1 MSSVDIRYEEI
12 VAAYERD
19 LQTRLRG
26 FRPQHEF
33 LESWVHDED
42 PARSLLNM
50 VEAAELGGVKD
61 LGIEIGPET
70 AQRLDQKRLQE
81 MVSKVGRTSLEP
93 RGAGLLL
100 KVAYG

>member
-1 MSSVDIRYEEI
+1 MQIRYEEI

-33 LESWVHDED
+33 LETWVHDED

-50 VEAAELGGVKD
+50 VEAAEMGGLD
-61 LGIEIGPET
+61 EISIAIGPET
-70 AQRLDQKRLQE
+70 AKRLDQARLQE
-81 MVSKVGRTSLEP
+81 MTAKVGKVSLVAE
-93 RGAGLLL
+93 GAGLLL
-100 KVAYG
+100 KVAYA